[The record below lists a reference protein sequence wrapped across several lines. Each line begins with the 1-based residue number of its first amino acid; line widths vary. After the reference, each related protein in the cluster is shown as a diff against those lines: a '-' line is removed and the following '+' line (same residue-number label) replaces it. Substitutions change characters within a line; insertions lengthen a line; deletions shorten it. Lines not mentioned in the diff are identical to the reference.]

1 MAAMP
6 HQTVAADSSYVTKP
20 LVSVLVRSTDRPT
33 LSRAL
38 NSISSQTYPA
48 IEILVVSASG
58 SVHAALPAMW
68 NNRPLRFLS
77 SNAKLSRPLAANA
90 LLASANGRYLNFLDD
105 DDEFLPNHVQTL
117 VDALMRTEQT
127 RLAYSICRVYDSEG
141 VDRGR
146 LGKPGHHLLMFH
158 QNRFAIHAALFD
170 RSLIDQGLRFDTKF
184 DRLEDLDFFVACG
197 ARTNFAFVPE
207 ETCVWNAF
215 DGQSGM
221 GFASNFDSSQQQR
234 FTQMIR
240 EKWRKQF
247 EKWGKDPEGILAV
260 AESAAAFGRLDVS
273 AKLLVKVRHISWP
286 DEALRGRV
294 TALSSLL
301 NDAPATAA
309 R

>member
-1 MAAMP
+1 MAALP
-6 HQTVAADSSYVTKP
+6 RQTDAPESDGATKP

-33 LSRAL
+33 LARAL
-38 NSISSQTYPA
+38 NSIGSQTYPA

-58 SVHAALPAMW
+58 SAHSSLPDKW
-68 NNRPLRFLS
+68 HNRPLRFLS
-77 SNAKLSRPLAANA
+77 SNAKLTRPVAANV
-90 LLASANGRYLNFLDD
+90 LVASANGRYLNFLDD

-117 VDALMRTEQT
+117 VDALMRTEHK

-146 LGKPGHHLLMFH
+146 LGKAGHHLLMFH

-170 RSLIDQGLRFDTKF
+170 RSLIDQGVRFDTKF

-197 ARTNFAFVPE
+197 ARTSFEFVPE

-221 GFASNFDSSQQQR
+221 GFDSNFDSSKQQR

-273 AKLLVKVRHISWP
+273 AKLLGKIRDISWP

-301 NDAPATAA
+301 NGASATAA